1 MAIRAEH
8 RQLRPTRTTH
18 IDRPLDVIGVRTPSA
33 SLLVPA
39 VAHFERK
46 HAMIRNITIATLSG
60 AAVAAP
66 PAFNGNA
73 ATEALGSTHPNAN
86 FTY

>member
-1 MAIRAEH
+1 
-8 RQLRPTRTTH
+8 
-18 IDRPLDVIGVRTPSA
+18 
-33 SLLVPA
+33 
-39 VAHFERK
+39 
-46 HAMIRNITIATLSG
+46 MIRNITIATLSG